1 MQQSQHRHTQEDD
14 VGKYY
19 IKMMFTDKLILAE
32 KSGFTYEAAGVPEEY
47 SGFNL
52 VSLDFCLKSSL
63 FGFSDD
69 EIIQND
75 LTVIIQPK
83 YDICLSGTVMASFSV
98 KRIYDNTFFAN
109 ANPVNSIS
117 AVINYN
123 TPVKNMFS
131 VGTTYEK
138 EADED
143 HTLGVK
149 YKVYKSKK
157 DMERG
162 MNYICCV

>member
-1 MQQSQHRHTQEDD
+1 MTLAE
-14 VGKYY
+14 
-19 IKMMFTDKLILAE
+19 KLILTE

-63 FGFSDD
+63 FGFSDE

-75 LTVIIQPK
+75 LTIIIQPK
-83 YDICLSGTVMASFSV
+83 YDICLSGIVKASFSV
-98 KRIYDNTFFAN
+98 KKIYNNTFFAN
-109 ANPVNSIS
+109 ENPVNSIS

-131 VGTTYEK
+131 LGTTYEK
-138 EADED
+138 EADEGRP
-143 HTLGVK
+143 LGVR
-149 YKVYKSKK
+149 YKIYKSKK
-157 DMERG
+157 DLERG
-162 MNYICCV
+162 LNYICSV